1 MNLLPSLARM
11 RKLAPLALVL
21 LGAMVA
27 VAAYL
32 QALHFPFISDDTG
45 YTTENYKLA
54 GLHLTELW
62 RLLAEPYNCCFE
74 FLPLRDLSFWLDIKL
89 FGLTPSALRVHN
101 IILYLLCLPLVYAT
115 TLGLWRYFR
124 PADNAGAPW
133 AAAAVTALFALHPAL
148 VESVVWISGRKYI
161 LPNLFAMLALWLA
174 VSARRE
180 QGLSMPHA
188 GAALLAFV
196 AMMLAKSSYVGLA
209 PIIALLWLMFWLDIP
224 VPDRRRS
231 MLLWPLA
238 VLLLAVVLVGIFI
251 AFNNGYDRVPFY
263 FGVEAVTRTS
273 AVLGWLFRLAVSPEN
288 RHFFYPV
295 FENKYFFVMAALGA
309 AVLFAAVA
317 GGLMLL
323 RKRSL
328 EGFALAAFLLFCLPY
343 MELIP
348 HGSPSLVSD
357 RYLALAAWPAV
368 LLIVAL
374 VWRLNTVPRTMLLL
388 VIALLW
394 GIQTVQRT
402 RDWHSY
408 EALIDL
414 DVRAF
419 PGYSMPA
426 MYKTDIQLSQGLL
439 REAGETASGIMIP
452 EARDS
457 MVKLVEAHQAVTD
470 SASSGNAQNAMDAL
484 LDFGLGLEQLPG
496 QARWNTSLSLIWRV
510 NRNYLEFEWRK
521 LAGHFPDDVM
531 VRYNAGSSLLSVGK
545 YEEAIVHLQSATGSQ
560 RLPES
565 LRGTA
570 FKNLGFALLN
580 SGHAAEAEAPLR
592 AALEQSPPDLSAY
605 CALSAVYKQADR
617 LGEAASAETECRGR
631 ESKEIPVP

>member
-1 MNLLPSLARM
+1 MNPHLLVRM
-11 RKLAPLALVL
+11 RQVAPLALVL
-21 LGAMVA
+21 GAIIIA
-27 VAAYL
+27 VAGYL
-32 QALHFPFISDDTG
+32 QAIHFPFISDDTG

-54 GLHLTELW
+54 GLHLAELW
-62 RLLAEPYNCCFE
+62 RLFVEPYNCCFE

-101 IILYLLCLPLVYAT
+101 IILYLICLPLVYAT

-124 PADNAGAPW
+124 PADVAGAPW
-133 AAAAVTALFALHPAL
+133 AAAVVTALFALHPAL

-180 QGLSMPHA
+180 QGLSVLHA
-188 GAALLAFV
+188 AATLLAFV
-196 AMMLAKSSYVGLA
+196 AMMLAKSSYVGMS
-209 PIIALLWLMFWLDIP
+209 PVIALLWLIFWLDIP
-224 VPDRRRS
+224 VPNRRRS

-238 VLLLAVVLVGIFI
+238 VLLLAVALVGIFI

-263 FGVEAVTRTS
+263 SGVEAVTRTF
-273 AVLGWLFRLAVSPEN
+273 AVLGWLARLAVTPEN

-295 FENKYFFVMAALGA
+295 FENTYFPAMVALGA

-317 GGLMLL
+317 GGVMLL

-328 EGFALAAFLLFCLPY
+328 EGFALAAFLLLCMPY

-374 VWRLNTVPRTMLLL
+374 AWRLNLVPRMALLF
-388 VIALLW
+388 VMALLW
-394 GIQTVQRT
+394 GWQTVERT
-402 RDWHSY
+402 RDWRSY
-408 EALIDL
+408 EALIDADL
-414 DVRAF
+414 RAY

-426 MYKTDIQLSQGLL
+426 MYKSDIQLSQGLI
-439 REAGETASGIMIP
+439 REAAETAGGITIP
-452 EARDS
+452 EVRNT
-457 MVKLVEAHQAVTD
+457 MINLVKAHQAVID
-470 SASSGNAQNAMDAL
+470 STSAGDPRNAMDFL
-484 LDFGLGLEQLPG
+484 MDFSLGLEQLPS
-496 QARWNTSLSLIWRV
+496 QARWNTSLSLIWRI

-521 LAGHFPDDVM
+521 LAGSFPDDVM
-531 VRYNAGSSLLSVGK
+531 VQYNAGSSLLSAGK
-545 YEEAIVHLQSATGSQ
+545 YEGAIVHLRAAAESQ
-560 RLPES
+560 RLIES

-570 FKNLGFALLN
+570 YKNLGLALLD

-592 AALEQSPPDLSAY
+592 SALEQSPPDSSAY
-605 CALSAVYKQADR
+605 CALSGVYKQTGR
-617 LGEAASAETECRGR
+617 LGEAARAEAECHSRAEG
-631 ESKEIPVP
+631 PAQ